1 MTLKIVS
8 SFTKRFNEALRI
20 CHKKQICISEMTGM
34 TKSCI
39 SLYKSGQR
47 EPTSFSLTI
56 LSEAFGCNELWLLGY
71 NVPFGRDLDIT
82 EVN

>member
-8 SFTKRFNEALRI
+8 SFTKRFNEALRR

-47 EPTSFSLTI
+47 EPTSFSLII